1 MKRLILSGILLLS
14 FAAGLSAG
22 DFDAFFEDATLRLD
36 YVFCGNA
43 SRQEIYFAEAFR
55 TSGWAGRR
63 TRLDQVFLEGNGQ
76 ISLSDPETGKI
87 LYVNSFSTLFQEWT
101 SYEEATRV
109 NRAFENCFQVPFPK
123 APVRVTLTLTDHHR
137 KVSAR
142 MSHIVDPAD
151 ILICPLADNGY
162 SRTVLHRGGDLRRAC
177 DVVILSEGYTEA
189 ERSKFYK
196 DAARTVEALL
206 SHEPFASRRNCFN
219 FTAIAVPSPDSGV
232 SVPHDGR
239 WKRTVASSHFDTF
252 YVDRYLTTANM
263 KDVFDAIGTV
273 PFEHVI
279 VLANTPVYGGG
290 GIFNSV
296 TIMGSDH
303 PTFPRVIVHEFGHAF
318 AGLADEYYYDDMYD
332 PMYPLDTEPW
342 EPNITT
348 KIDFLSKWK
357 DLLDE
362 GKAGLFEGGGY
373 TSKGVF
379 RPAEDCRMKTNSC
392 PDFCPVCTRAINRI
406 IDYYTA
412 EE

>member
-1 MKRLILSGILLLS
+1 MKRLLISGILLLS
-14 FAAGLSAG
+14 CASLLQAG
-22 DFDAFFEDATLRLD
+22 DFERWFEDATLRLD

-43 SRQEIYFAEAFR
+43 SKQEIFFSEAFR
-55 TSGWAGRR
+55 TSEWAGRR
-63 TRLDQVFLEGNGQ
+63 TRLDEVLLEGNGQ
-76 ISLSDPETGKI
+76 IRLTDPETDKV

-101 SYEEATRV
+101 SYEEATLV
-109 NRAFENCFQVPFPK
+109 DRAFENCFQVPFPK
-123 APVRVTLTLTDHHR
+123 APVRVTVTLTDNHR

-151 ILICPLADNGY
+151 ILIRPLSDNGH
-162 SRTVLHRGGDLRRAC
+162 SRTVLHRGGDPQRAC
-177 DVVILSEGYTEA
+177 DVVILAEGYTAA
-189 ERSKFYK
+189 EKPKFYR

-206 SHEPFASRRNCFN
+206 SHEPFASRKDCFN
-219 FTAIAVPSPDSGV
+219 FTAVAPVSDDSGV
-232 SVPHDGR
+232 SIPHKGV
-239 WKRTVASSHFDTF
+239 WKRTPASSHFDTF

-263 KDVFDAIGTV
+263 KDVYDAIGTV

-303 PTFPRVIVHEFGHAF
+303 PTFRVVIVHEFGHAF
-318 AGLADEYYYDDMYD
+318 AGLADEYYYDDMYE
-332 PMYPLDTEPW
+332 PMYPADTEPW

-348 KIDFLSKWK
+348 KVDFASKWQ
-357 DLLDE
+357 DLLE
-362 GKAGLFEGGGY
+362 AGKAGIFEGAGY
-373 TSKGVF
+373 SSKGVF
-379 RPAEDCRMKTNSC
+379 RPADDCRMKTNTC

-412 EE
+412 GE